1 MKKKSLLLLVCVLA
15 LVFAACGN
23 ADAPA
28 ATTGEEMATEL
39 KMGRAQYAAH
49 GNSGWA
55 DVVVAMEGDKIVGV
69 SLDEYQFM
77 NVEDATPVPN
87 ALVEGE
93 KALSNNFKDPKVAP
107 ASKRV
112 NSDFYSGMMTE
123 YAKST
128 VSIAAN
134 FDAIEAFCTGK
145 TVAELKTAV
154 EGEKKE
160 VTDMVTGATL
170 VDAKGYIEAVI
181 AACEAVK

>member
-1 MKKKSLLLLVCVLA
+1 MKKKTLLLIVCVLA

-28 ATTGEEMATEL
+28 QTTGEETATEL

-49 GNSGWA
+49 GKSGWA

-69 SLDEYQFM
+69 SLDEFQFM

-87 ALVEGE
+87 SLEEGE
-93 KALSNNFKDPKVAP
+93 RALQNNFKDPKVAP

-112 NSDFYSGMMTE
+112 NSDLYSAMMTE
-123 YAKST
+123 KAKST

-145 TVAELKTAV
+145 TVAELKTVV
-154 EGEKKE
+154 EGEKKD
-160 VTDMVTGATL
+160 VTDMVSGATL

>member
-1 MKKKSLLLLVCVLA
+1 MKKKTLLLIVCVLA

-28 ATTGEEMATEL
+28 ASTGEETATEL

-49 GNSGWA
+49 GKSGWA

-69 SLDEYQFM
+69 SLDEFQFM

-87 ALVEGE
+87 SLEEGE
-93 KALSNNFKDPKVAP
+93 RALQNNFKDPKVAP

-112 NSDFYSGMMTE
+112 NSDLYSAMMTE
-123 YAKST
+123 KAKST

-145 TVAELKTAV
+145 TVAELKTVV
-154 EGEKKE
+154 EGEKKD
-160 VTDMVTGATL
+160 VTDMVSGATL

>member
-1 MKKKSLLLLVCVLA
+1 MKKKTFLLIVCVLA

-28 ATTGEEMATEL
+28 QTTGEEAAGVR
-39 KMGRAQYAAH
+39 MGRAQYAAH
-49 GNSGWA
+49 GKSGWA

-69 SLDEYQFM
+69 SLDEFQFM

-87 ALVEGE
+87 ALEEGE
-93 KALSNNFKDPKVAP
+93 RALKNNFKDPKVAP

-112 NSDFYSGMMTE
+112 NSEYYSNMMTQH
-123 YAKST
+123 AKST

-134 FDAIEAFCTGK
+134 YDAIEAFCVGK
-145 TVAELKTAV
+145 TVEDLKIAV
-154 EGEKKE
+154 QGEKKD

-170 VDAKGYIEAVI
+170 VDTKGYLEAVI